1 MPIRVPRTM
10 RSPRRN
16 SYSISGAVIT
26 CVTSPPL
33 RRCTVRVCDL
43 TIWARVEGQFAAWR
57 NCVVFHRMTTAIRIG
72 IAIIISAMTIS
83 TGSNSGANAIARPPA
98 AAHQNCWGRPSVPL
112 WPARKPSAIS
122 ARPSSPA
129 TAAPMRSAS
138 PRNPVLLSA
147 TGIVRRRISAE
158 SVPSPSRE
166 KAACIASVISVACAI
181 ASVLDGAR
189 TLRRVRL
196 GLADRVE
203 HDDRDLALGLGLV
216 IGVRRPEFER
226 LLPEFRALRAGG
238 GAGPRLHLRG
248 ADLHLDLGVGEE
260 VAVPA
265 RMLRRAA
272 LRGDDDVAAIAG
284 VAVEQRKDEL
294 LAGFPPGRRQQQRW
308 DGDLRPARLGHL
320 VEVPLLAAAGEIAV
334 GVLQHPIRQVRRQ
347 LCVGHGSISFSSA

>member
-1 MPIRVPRTM
+1 
-10 RSPRRN
+10 
-16 SYSISGAVIT
+16 
-26 CVTSPPL
+26 
-33 RRCTVRVCDL
+33 
-43 TIWARVEGQFAAWR
+43 
-57 NCVVFHRMTTAIRIG
+57 MTTAIRIG
-72 IAIIISAMTIS
+72 IAMIIRPMTIS
-83 TGSNSGANAIARPPA
+83 TGSKSGTNAIARPPA
-98 AAHQNCWGRPSVPL
+98 VAHQNCFGRPSVPL
-112 WPARKPSAIS
+112 LRARKPSAIS

-138 PRNPVLLSA
+138 PRTPALLSA
-147 TGIVRRRISAE
+147 TGIVRRRISAD

-166 KAACIASVISVACAI
+166 KAPCIASVISVACAI

-189 TLRRVRL
+189 TLRRVWRTLVWLGSASRL
-196 GLADRVE
+196 ASASTRCRARSKARVT
-203 HDDRDLALGLGLV
+203 RASSRSVVVASSTVAMTLC
-216 IGVRRPEFER
+216 
-226 LLPEFRALRAGG
+226 ALRAGG

-272 LRGDDDVAAIAG
+272 FRGDNDVAALTR

-294 LAGFPPGRRQQQRW
+294 LAGFPPGRRQQQRR
-308 DGDLRPARLGHL
+308 DADLRPARLGHL

-347 LCVGHGSISFSSA
+347 LCVGHGSISFSNA

>member
-1 MPIRVPRTM
+1 MPIRVPRTT

-33 RRCTVRVCDL
+33 RRCTARVCDL
-43 TIWARVEGQFAAWR
+43 TMWARVEGQLAAWR
-57 NCVVFHRMTTAIRIG
+57 NCVVFHRMIPAIRIG
-72 IAIIISAMTIS
+72 IAMIISAMTIS
-83 TGSNSGANAIARPPA
+83 TGSKSGTNAIARPPA
-98 AAHQNCWGRPSVPL
+98 VAHQNCFGRPSVPL

-138 PRNPVLLSA
+138 PRTPALLSA
-147 TGIVRRRISAE
+147 TGVVRRRISHDSAHFPGQPRGQKQRNAE
-158 SVPSPSRE
+158 GD
-166 KAACIASVISVACAI
+166 ACC
-181 ASVLDGAR
+181 GR
-189 TLRRVRL
+189 TRQTCLPQRRLRL

-226 LLPEFRALRAGG
+226 LLPQFCALRAGG
-238 GAGPRLHLRG
+238 GAGPRPHLRG

-272 LRGDDDVAAIAG
+272 LRGDNDVAALTR
-284 VAVEQRKDEL
+284 VA
-294 LAGFPPGRRQQQRW
+294 
-308 DGDLRPARLGHL
+308 
-320 VEVPLLAAAGEIAV
+320 
-334 GVLQHPIRQVRRQ
+334 
-347 LCVGHGSISFSSA
+347 